1 MENGAGEAGGSVED
15 PRDCLSNAAQAFEV
29 LSRSVSHREERRKW
43 KLHNERGR
51 VESRRPKRIG
61 RARRRARPIASEREN
76 YFWARRRRR
85 TAAATI
91 PAPAASTANEAGSG
105 TELPPPPPPG
115 AGGHRYLPI
124 MGMLQYAGVPLA

>member
-1 MENGAGEAGGSVED
+1 MLRKQLKSC
-15 PRDCLSNAAQAFEV
+15 RV
-29 LSRSVSHREERRKW
+29 LSATESSGAVGSYMTNAGVWKADVQNESGVLVPEHARS
-43 KLHNERGR
+43 LHERGT
-51 VESRRPKRIG
+51 
-61 RARRRARPIASEREN
+61 
-76 YFWARRRRR
+76 YFRARRRRR

-124 MGMLQYAGVPLA
+124 MGM